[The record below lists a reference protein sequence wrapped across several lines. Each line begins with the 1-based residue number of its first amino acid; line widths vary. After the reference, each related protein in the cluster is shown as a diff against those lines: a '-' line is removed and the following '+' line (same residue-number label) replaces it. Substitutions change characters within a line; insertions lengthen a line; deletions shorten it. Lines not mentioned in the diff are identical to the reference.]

1 MTSSSGAFTGSLR
14 SRIWSSSVKMAVLAP
29 MPSASDRMAT
39 IENSGLRRR
48 PRSARRKSP
57 RTVLMVFGLTGGR
70 GEWLLSGSRV
80 LGFSGSRVLG
90 FSGSLVLRF
99 SGSTG
104 SRVLRVLLVLGFSTC
119 ARCVLLIES
128 PRSRR
133 FKVSPPSVDCS
144 ERAPHQRHAVHRL
157 LRREVLALLPIA
169 HVVFRFIERRL
180 CIRKELKDLGRIES
194 RVPFRNV
201 PRPTAGGIANLSAE
215 LEILPDVRVA
225 REPEHLSSDFHG
237 KLVTIQI
244 FKPLH

>member
-70 GEWLLSGSRV
+70 GEWLLSG
-80 LGFSGSRVLG
+80 FSGSRVLG
-90 FSGSLVLRF
+90 FSGSQ
-99 SGSTG
+99 
-104 SRVLRVLLVLGFSTC
+104 VLRVLRVLGFSTC
-119 ARCVLLIES
+119 ARFVLLIES

-144 ERAPHQRHAVHRL
+144 ERSPDQRHDVQRL